1 MPIKF
6 FISYAHDEYV
16 FKDAL
21 MRRLHDLEKK
31 GLIEIWTDEQIVPGQ
46 EWDRTIRNALLDA
59 AIIVFLVSK
68 KFIQSR
74 YIHEVELK
82 EAIERYN
89 GKDVILVPIILEAIG
104 QDVIEQF
111 PLNKF
116 EPLPVVNKKV
126 VPVTE
131 WIPQSGAYDNIMI
144 GIQRMI
150 DQLPAGKGPY
160 AETINGL
167 RKLFRQARFDDVF
180 RELDK
185 LSNFIRSHDEALGDT
200 YDEMCVQ
207 YKKVKIDELQRRK
220 DHEEKSQQFRFN
232 LLDFISTL
240 EKMLVNA

>member
-1 MPIKF
+1 MPVKL
-6 FISYAHDEYV
+6 FISYAHDEYSY
-16 FKDAL
+16 KDAL
-21 MRRLHDLEKK
+21 MNRLHDLEKK

-46 EWDRTIRNALLDA
+46 EWDKTIRDALLES
-59 AIIVFLVSK
+59 AIIIFLVSNR
-68 KFIQSR
+68 FIQSR

-89 GKDVILVPIILEAIG
+89 GKDVILVPVILESIG
-104 QDVIEQF
+104 QDIMEQF

-126 VPVTE
+126 VPVME
-131 WIPQSGAYDNIMI
+131 WTPQSGAYDNIMI
-144 GIQRMI
+144 GIGRML

-160 AETINGL
+160 AGAIQEL

-180 RELDK
+180 RELDR
-185 LSNFIRSHDEALGDT
+185 LSHFIRTKDEALGDT

-207 YKKVKIDELQRRK
+207 FKKVKLDELRRTK
-220 DHEEKSQQFRFN
+220 DHEEKSQQFRYN

-240 EKMLVNA
+240 EKLIKE